1 MVRRTRI
8 LTAAL
13 AVSSLFW
20 AGHARADITDCDRLA
35 ASPTDADRPAPVKGV
50 AIIAI
55 DVRAAVPACREAMT
69 ANPEV
74 ARYKYQLARALA
86 PGNDQM
92 VAESTKLLTEA
103 AEAGYPDA
111 MYFLGVM
118 KRSGLGVPRDVRAA
132 FDLFLKAAKAGH
144 PRAMQSLG
152 KAYTIGEGT
161 TADAI
166 AAAVWFRK
174 GAEAGDAE
182 SMTMLGHAY
191 LDGAGVPKDIAAA
204 KDWYRRAIDAGSK
217 TAAMALDRAERM
229 SGGN

>member
-1 MVRRTRI
+1 MTRRARI
-8 LTAAL
+8 LAAAL
-13 AVSSLFW
+13 TVSGTLSAGSAW
-20 AGHARADITDCDRLA
+20 AEITECDRLA
-35 ASPTDADRPAPVKGV
+35 ASPTDVDRPAPVKGV

-55 DVRAAVPACREAMT
+55 DVRAAVPACREAMA
-69 ANPEV
+69 ANPEI

-92 VAESTKLLTEA
+92 VAESTTLLTEA

-118 KRSGLGVPRDVRAA
+118 KRSGFGVPRDVAAA
-132 FDLFLKAAKAGH
+132 FQLFLKAAEAGH
-144 PRAMQSLG
+144 PRAMQALG

-161 TADAI
+161 KADAV
-166 AAAVWFRK
+166 AAADWFRE
-174 GAEAGDAE
+174 GALAGDAE

-191 LDGAGVPKDIAAA
+191 LDGAGVPKDIAQA

-217 TAAMALDRAERM
+217 TAAMALDRAEKM
-229 SGGN
+229 GGGN